1 MNKSKSIT
9 ALLTNDQM
17 LKMYRSMVI
26 LRTLDQRLWAMNRQG
41 KAAIMASS
49 QGHEAAQIASVE
61 ALQKGKDKFY
71 TYYRDLGVMLSLGM
85 TPTEIMLGFLAKAGE
100 PLSGAR
106 QFPTHGAYPKLGLI
120 NLSNVVGT
128 QITQAVGASLAA
140 EMRGEDSVTI
150 TYFGDGAT
158 SQGECHE
165 AMNFAGI
172 HQLPIIFFC
181 ENNKYATSIP
191 LKKQMAAKNVAER
204 AAGYGILGKSIDGC
218 DISSVFSTVQEAA
231 HRARSGL
238 GPTLIDAQ
246 VERFLP
252 HTSDD
257 DDTRYRT
264 REELEISYKRDPIVL
279 LRNQLEA
286 NTTLTSKI
294 QSDIEKEAKLII
306 NEATQNAEA
315 APYVET
321 SEFNNH
327 VYSTN

>member
-1 MNKSKSIT
+1 
-9 ALLTNDQM
+9 
-17 LKMYRSMVI
+17 
-26 LRTLDQRLWAMNRQG
+26 
-41 KAAIMASS
+41 
-49 QGHEAAQIASVE
+49 
-61 ALQKGKDKFY
+61 
-71 TYYRDLGVMLSLGM
+71 
-85 TPTEIMLGFLAKAGE
+85 
-100 PLSGAR
+100 
-106 QFPTHGAYPKLGLI
+106 
-120 NLSNVVGT
+120 
-128 QITQAVGASLAA
+128 
-140 EMRGEDSVTI
+140 
-150 TYFGDGAT
+150 
-158 SQGECHE
+158 
-165 AMNFAGI
+165 
-172 HQLPIIFFC
+172 
-181 ENNKYATSIP
+181 
-191 LKKQMAAKNVAER
+191 MAAKNVAER

-264 REELEISYKRDPIVL
+264 REELELSYKRDPIVL

-286 NTTLTSKI
+286 NTTLTPKI
-294 QSDIEKEAKLII
+294 QADIEKEAKLII